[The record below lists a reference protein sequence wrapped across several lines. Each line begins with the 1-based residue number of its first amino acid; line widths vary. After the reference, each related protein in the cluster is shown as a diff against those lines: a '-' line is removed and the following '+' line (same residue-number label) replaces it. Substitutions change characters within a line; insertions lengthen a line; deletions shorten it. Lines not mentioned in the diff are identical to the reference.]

1 MYKNL
6 DVKINDEVKKII
18 DEIGED
24 QIRAVGKLEF
34 ERPDDWTLINRQ
46 GNKNYLKPASSDIK
60 SNRYFRDN
68 IIRWVQ
74 EKLSVALWLGLD
86 KAPKKRI
93 LDLGTGAGW
102 FVYICRKLGHEC
114 YGTDI
119 LNRPE
124 YEAGYNLLG
133 IDIVGELTYPMQ
145 KMNLDGKFDYITTMR
160 SFLGQRPQAWSKE
173 EWKFFLEDMR
183 EHLNDNGVLY
193 LACNSGNKLDKRYRD
208 LPDNEKS
215 FWGAKELAPWFD
227 PYLIDKNK
235 MIRGMKPYTLYITK
249 EQIQKLL
256 ES

>member
-6 DVKINDEVKKII
+6 DVKINKEVEKLIS
-18 DEIGED
+18 ELGEKN
-24 QIRAVGKLEF
+24 IRAIGKQEF
-34 ERPDDWTLINRQ
+34 D
-46 GNKNYLKPASSDIK
+46 NYEGGEELK
-60 SNRYFRDN
+60 SNRYFKSN
-68 IIRWVQ
+68 LIRWIQ

-86 KAPKKRI
+86 TAPKKRI

-102 FVYICRKLGHEC
+102 FVYVCRKLGHEC

-124 YEAGYNLLG
+124 YDAGYKFLD
-133 IDIVGELTYPMQ
+133 IDILGELTYPMQ

-160 SFLGQRPQAWSKE
+160 SFLGQRPQAWSKD

-193 LACNSGNKLDKRYRD
+193 LACNSGSKLDKRYKN
-208 LPDNEKS
+208 LPDDQKS
-215 FWGAKELAPWFD
+215 FWGSKELGPWFS

-249 EQIQKLL
+249 EQIQRLL
-256 ES
+256 EK